1 MDREELKYNGE
12 EPLDNLKHDKFCIE
26 YVRSYGMR
34 VDSYC
39 IAYGLD
45 KKNKQHYKSA
55 SASASRLLEN
65 VNILIRISYL
75 TDINCELNDDFV
87 DLNLKKVIMQD
98 EDKGAKTKGIDI
110 YNRMMKR
117 YDEKIQLVIEEYK
130 AKFD

>member
-1 MDREELKYNGE
+1 MDRTEIKYSGE

-39 IAYGLD
+39 VAYGLD
-45 KKNKQHYKSA
+45 KDNPQHYKSA

-75 TDINCELNDDFV
+75 TNINCELNDDFV

>member
-1 MDREELKYNGE
+1 MDRKELEYSGE
-12 EPLDNLKHDKFCIE
+12 ESLSNLKHEKFCIE

-39 IAYGLD
+39 LAYGLD
-45 KKNKQHYKSA
+45 RDNPSHYKGA

-65 VNILIRISYL
+65 VSILMRVSYL
-75 TDINCELNDDFV
+75 TDINCQLNDDFV

-98 EDKGAKTKGIDI
+98 EDKGAKVKGISE

-117 YDEKIQLVIEEYK
+117 YDDKLELVLKEFK

>member
-1 MDREELKYNGE
+1 MDRTELKYNGE

-45 KKNKQHYKSA
+45 KDNPQHYKSA

-110 YNRMMKR
+110 YNRMQKR
-117 YDEKIQLVIEEYK
+117 YDEKIQLVIEKYK

>member
-1 MDREELKYNGE
+1 MDREELKEYGE
-12 EPLDNLKHDKFCIE
+12 EPLENLKHEKFCLE
-26 YVRSYGMR
+26 YVASFGLRA
-34 VDSYC
+34 DSYC
-39 IAYGLD
+39 AAYGLD
-45 KKNKQHYKSA
+45 RDNPQHFKSA
-55 SASASRLLEN
+55 ATSASRLL
-65 VNILIRISYL
+65 NIVEVLARITYL
-75 TDINCELNDDFV
+75 TDKNCKLDNDFV